1 MSKIFGITIG
11 VLFLLISGI
20 NAQEILSG
28 EHGSSRSE
36 QDFSHVKVLDK
47 NKLSCRYQQSI
58 IRDTLNDRRQET
70 LMLLEIGDKVS
81 KYFAWND
88 SKDNPPEYSAEYKAV
103 VDSLTKAKGGVAPR
117 TSRRFRKNALFRNY
131 PENKWT
137 VIDYICLD
145 FYSYEEDLTTPD
157 WKLLKDTATIS
168 GYFCKKAIT
177 SFHGRDY
184 EAWYAPEVPVSAG
197 PWKFAGLPGLVFKVE
212 DSNHYF
218 SFVCVS
224 IEKKDQTQTIYIDAD
239 DVKRITK
246 KEFNRTLKAYY
257 DDPKGFAE
265 ASSRVRIGVSSVPPI
280 PYIPLELQ

>member
-1 MSKIFGITIG
+1 MSKIFGITLG

-20 NAQEILSG
+20 NAQGILSG

-81 KYFAWND
+81 KYFELND
-88 SKDNPPEYSAEYKAV
+88 SKDNPKEYSAEDKAV
-103 VDSLTKAKGGVAPR
+103 VDSLTKNAKGRLP
-117 TSRRFRKNALFRNY
+117 RRFKKNALFRNY

-137 VIDYICLD
+137 VIDNISFDC
-145 FYSYEEDLTTPD
+145 YSYEEDLTTPD
-157 WKLLKDTATIS
+157 WKLLKDTATIN

-239 DVKRITK
+239 NVKRITK
-246 KEFNRTLKAYY
+246 KEFNRTLKASY

-265 ASSRVRIGVSSVPPI
+265 ASSRVRFGVSSLPPI
-280 PYIPLELQ
+280 PYIPLEVE